1 MATLTAM
8 ANPGYVFINWT
19 QYGMVVSTEPSFS
32 ITVTEGGT
40 SNFEATS
47 FDITQTTNFA
57 NGWSWWSGY
66 IELDDSSL
74 ETLQNI
80 LGTSGMMIKSQNDGY
95 VSYVSGYGWYGSL
108 SSINN
113 VSTYRVRAN
122 EACTVERG
130 LAVNLVFDD
139 AETGMVHIEM
149 VNAHGVVVETVHVSS
164 VYAITA
170 PDLAGLYMLRVTVG
184 GKGTCHRKWIVK

>member
-1 MATLTAM
+1 M

-19 QYGMVVSTEPSFS
+19 QYGMAVSTEPSFS

-113 VSTYRVRAN
+113 VSTYRVRATKP
-122 EACTVERG
+122 APWSVAWPSTSYSTMLKPVWY
-130 LAVNLVFDD
+130 
-139 AETGMVHIEM
+139 TSKWSMPMV
-149 VNAHGVVVETVHVSS
+149 
-164 VYAITA
+164 
-170 PDLAGLYMLRVTVG
+170 
-184 GKGTCHRKWIVK
+184 WW